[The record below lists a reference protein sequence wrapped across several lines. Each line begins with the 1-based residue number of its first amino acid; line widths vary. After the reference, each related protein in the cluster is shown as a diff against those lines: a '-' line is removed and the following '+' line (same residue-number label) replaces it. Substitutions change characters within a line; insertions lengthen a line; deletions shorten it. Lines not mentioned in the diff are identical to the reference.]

1 MFSTISRK
9 IKDGKFQ
16 EPTVQEFVI
25 VQSPKKPRTVV
36 AKDTITDE
44 LRKQFEED
52 FADFDFEDLPEQE
65 QELQEQE
72 LERIER
78 MEESVSYQEY
88 LKDVDRV
95 LQDDVT
101 DDDCPIWVRNSIS
114 YLLLPFVLSRIPKQ
128 K

>member
-101 DDDCPIWVRNSIS
+101 DDDCPIWVRIIFS
-114 YLLLPFVLSRIPKQ
+114 YLLLPFVPSRIPKQ